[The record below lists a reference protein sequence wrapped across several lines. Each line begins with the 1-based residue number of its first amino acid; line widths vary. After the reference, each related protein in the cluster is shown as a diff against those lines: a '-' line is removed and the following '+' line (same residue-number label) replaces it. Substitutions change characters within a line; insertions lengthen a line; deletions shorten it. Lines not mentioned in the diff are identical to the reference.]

1 MVELITTG
9 IITCSSVLL
18 FGYWLR
24 FAYLLVFGEGLSAL
38 PQPRLSQTLR
48 EPAEEI
54 ACLVDSD
61 GREVP
66 AED

>member
-1 MVELITTG
+1 MVELFTTG
-9 IITCSSVLL
+9 IITGSSVLL

-24 FAYLLVFGEGLSAL
+24 FAYLLVFGEGLNAL
-38 PQPRLSQTLR
+38 PQPRPSQPLR

-61 GREVP
+61 GRGVP
-66 AED
+66 ARD

>member
-9 IITCSSVLL
+9 IITGSSVLL

-24 FAYLLVFGEGLSAL
+24 FAYLLVFGEGVSAL
-38 PQPRLSQTLR
+38 PQPQPSRTLG
-48 EPAEEI
+48 EPVEEI

-66 AED
+66 ARD